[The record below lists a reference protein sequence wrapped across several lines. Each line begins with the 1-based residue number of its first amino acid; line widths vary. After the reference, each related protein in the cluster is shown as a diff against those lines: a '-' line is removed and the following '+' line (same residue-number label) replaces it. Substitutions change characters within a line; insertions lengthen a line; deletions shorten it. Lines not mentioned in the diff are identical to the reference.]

1 MLDGLSWTFGTGTFT
16 AVVGRSGSGKTTLLH
31 LLAGLERQTAG
42 EVFVDGRELGALS
55 RADAAAL
62 RRRQVALVTQEPGL
76 VLHLSALENVELG
89 LLVRGGGDDS
99 RRRSAEA
106 LERVGLGSRLDHRAD
121 RLSAGERQRVAIARA
136 LAARPRILLADE
148 PTARL
153 DEANARSVGQL
164 LARLA
169 HDSGAAVICATHD
182 AALIEQADAE
192 LSLAAPRP
200 ADAVGVLDAR

>member
-1 MLDGLSWTFGTGTFT
+1 M
-16 AVVGRSGSGKTTLLH
+16 GRSGSGKTTLLH

-42 EVFVDGRELGALS
+42 EVIVDERELGALS
-55 RADAAAL
+55 RADAADV
-62 RRRQVALVTQEPGL
+62 RRRQIALVAQEPGL
-76 VLHLSALENVELG
+76 VLHLSSLENVELG
-89 LLVRGGGDDS
+89 LLVRGIEGDA
-99 RRRSAEA
+99 REA
-106 LERVGLGSRLDHRAD
+106 LDRVGLGSRFDHRAD

-136 LAARPRILLADE
+136 LSARPRILLADE